1 MVEGYPVAPIGG
13 RVRITVAVWSYSDH
27 LAVGI
32 TGDADSV
39 PDIDVLRR
47 GISGGFRALVD
58 AASSTGD
65 TRSHA
70 LDN

>member
-1 MVEGYPVAPIGG
+1 VAPIGG
-13 RVRITVAVWSYSDH
+13 RVRLTVAVWSYSDQ
-27 LAVGI
+27 LTVGI

-47 GISGGFRALVD
+47 GISRGFRALVE
-58 AASSTGD
+58 AARSTDD